1 MLRSLGISL
10 WSNNSLM
17 VPLTFSMLSRAS
29 FKSLSAFLIS
39 FELMSDSLIFPA
51 MFVPAP
57 MTPKLIP
64 VTNKGVA
71 APSVKIVAT
80 PPMMVRTPPTTPT
93 EVPPIRVIL
102 PSLHASSS
110 LSAAARRLWTASF
123 TLRNITSALSFNFS
137 ASFMSECDWSTL
149 RSMTTLANSLR
160 NSPILSCTIR
170 IPAE

>member
-1 MLRSLGISL
+1 MLRSLDISL
-10 WSNNSLM
+10 WSNHSWM
-17 VPLTFSMLSRAS
+17 VPLTFLMLSTAF
-29 FKSLSAFLIS
+29 FKSLSAFSIS

-71 APSVKIVAT
+71 APSVITVAT

-102 PSLHASSS
+102 PSLHASLS
-110 LSAAARRLWTASF
+110 LSAVARRLWTASF
-123 TLRNITSALSFNFS
+123 ALRNITFASSFNFS
-137 ASFMSECDWSTL
+137 ASFISECDWSTS
-149 RSMTTLANSLR
+149 RSLR
-160 NSPILSCTIR
+160 ALSHSLNNSPILSCTIR